1 MPVTVVLGSQWG
13 DEGKGK
19 IVDLLSQN
27 ADVVAR
33 YQGGA
38 NAGHTVVHNGR
49 VDVLHLIPSG
59 ILNPDCACILGSGMV
74 IDPTQLLTEIE
85 ELKVA
90 NVSVK
95 DRLFVSHRAHLIMP
109 YHKILDGLNEKA
121 LGNKAIGVTGRG
133 IGPAY
138 TDKYKRIGIRIVDLL
153 DKDIFLEKLKS
164 AVSESNLQ
172 ITKLH
177 GEQKLDLEE
186 IINYY
191 LDFYDRITPYIL
203 DTSIYLNDAIKGGK
217 NVLCEGAQG
226 TLLDIDWGTYPYVT
240 SSNSTAG
247 GAITGL
253 GIGPTLIDRV
263 LGVVKAYTTRV
274 GMGPFPTEFGP
285 ELEEKMRQAGD
296 EYGATTGR
304 ARRCGWFD
312 AVIARFATR
321 VNGVGSWA
329 LTKLDVLSNFETLSI
344 CVAYEHKGRRCEHFP
359 ADLQCIE
366 NCTPI
371 YEEHPGWMEPISH
384 IKHFIDLP
392 KNAQAYINRIEEL
405 TETPVEIISVGKDR
419 NETIIHRGSSSAG
432 RAPAF

>member
-1 MPVTVVLGSQWG
+1 
-13 DEGKGK
+13 
-19 IVDLLSQN
+19 
-27 ADVVAR
+27 
-33 YQGGA
+33 
-38 NAGHTVVHNGR
+38 
-49 VDVLHLIPSG
+49 
-59 ILNPDCACILGSGMV
+59 
-74 IDPTQLLTEIE
+74 
-85 ELKVA
+85 
-90 NVSVK
+90 
-95 DRLFVSHRAHLIMP
+95 
-109 YHKILDGLNEKA
+109 
-121 LGNKAIGVTGRG
+121 
-133 IGPAY
+133 
-138 TDKYKRIGIRIVDLL
+138 
-153 DKDIFLEKLKS
+153 
-164 AVSESNLQ
+164 
-172 ITKLH
+172 
-177 GEQKLDLEE
+177 
-186 IINYY
+186 
-191 LDFYDRITPYIL
+191 
-203 DTSIYLNDAIKGGK
+203 YLNDAIKGGK